1 MLNTFGCKLK
11 LEQWAE
17 GIYFFPEGFN
27 TGLAVRLRS
36 PQVAI
41 NKLPDNPATLWL
53 RILGKGTKQKQAIQQ
68 LLELPETNSLR
79 NQVLQE
85 IVNWRI
91 VVDNKQNVTD
101 EEKEW
106 IMSLSPA
113 YVKWREDTLQEG
125 RQEGRQE
132 GQRLV
137 LENLLKVRFGQM
149 DSALASIISPLL
161 KLPSEES
168 ARLLIE
174 LSRSEL
180 LTRFESDRFAARRDR
195 I

>member
-1 MLNTFGCKLK
+1 M
-11 LEQWAE
+11 
-17 GIYFFPEGFN
+17 
-27 TGLAVRLRS
+27 RS
-36 PQVAI
+36 AI
-41 NKLPDNPATLWL
+41 
-53 RILGKGTKQKQAIQQ
+53 
-68 LLELPETNSLR
+68 
-79 NQVLQE
+79 QE

-91 VVDNKQNVTD
+91 VLDDKQNVTD

-106 IMSLSPA
+106 IVSLSPA
-113 YVKWREDTLQEG
+113 YVKWRKDTL
-125 RQEGRQE
+125 QE

-149 DSALASIISPLL
+149 DSALASIIDPLL
-161 KLPSEES
+161 ELPSEES

-174 LSRSEL
+174 LSREEL

>member
-1 MLNTFGCKLK
+1 
-11 LEQWAE
+11 
-17 GIYFFPEGFN
+17 
-27 TGLAVRLRS
+27 
-36 PQVAI
+36 
-41 NKLPDNPATLWL
+41 
-53 RILGKGTKQKQAIQQ
+53 
-68 LLELPETNSLR
+68 
-79 NQVLQE
+79 
-85 IVNWRI
+85 
-91 VVDNKQNVTD
+91 
-101 EEKEW
+101 
-106 IMSLSPA
+106 MSLSPA

-168 ARLLIE
+168 ARLLIQ
-174 LSRSEL
+174 LSREEL

>member
-1 MLNTFGCKLK
+1 M
-11 LEQWAE
+11 
-17 GIYFFPEGFN
+17 
-27 TGLAVRLRS
+27 
-36 PQVAI
+36 
-41 NKLPDNPATLWL
+41 
-53 RILGKGTKQKQAIQQ
+53 
-68 LLELPETNSLR
+68 ELPETNSLR

-149 DSALASIISPLL
+149 DSALASIIEPLL

-168 ARLLIE
+168 ARLLIQ
-174 LSRSEL
+174 LSREEL
-180 LTRFESDRFAARRDR
+180 LTRFESDH